1 MGLMPRFQATLA
13 AQRLRCGD
21 GFLPYRVNVDG
32 RDSRELFVCSS
43 YPEEA
48 CLVLDCGNI
57 CTAPNFLLRE
67 LHEMCI
73 KL

>member
-1 MGLMPRFQATLA
+1 MGLMPWFQATLA
-13 AQRLRCGD
+13 AQRHRSGD
-21 GFLPYRVNVDG
+21 GFLPYGVNVDG
-32 RDSRELFVCSS
+32 RDSRELFACSS
-43 YPEEA
+43 YPEVA
-48 CLVLDCGNI
+48 YVVLDCGNI